1 MNYIIVEGQKLFYV
15 QTIPDKFGCHDCML
29 NDENKLGCVRID
41 RETRQPFFESN
52 DKKYAGELFCIMAPQ
67 DVVFINDTPE
77 DIARYVAARLEAS

>member
-1 MNYIIVEGQKLFYV
+1 MNYIIVEGRKLLYA

-52 DKKYAGELFCIMAPQ
+52 AKTAGELFCIMAPQ
-67 DVVFINDTPE
+67 DVAFINDTPE
-77 DIARYVAARLEAS
+77 DIAKYVAARLDDT